1 MRHLVQI
8 PYLAT
13 IGLILLVAL
22 PDNARAQGGDK
33 AMQAQADA
41 LFEKGEYAQAY
52 PMYSQLVSLSPQ
64 DHVLNYK
71 FGACTLYGGDDKDK
85 AIGYLK
91 FAVTGPATPN
101 LARYFL
107 GRAY

>member
-41 LFEKGEYAQAY
+41 LFEKG
-52 PMYSQLVSLSPQ
+52 
-64 DHVLNYK
+64 
-71 FGACTLYGGDDKDK
+71 
-85 AIGYLK
+85 
-91 FAVTGPATPN
+91 
-101 LARYFL
+101 
-107 GRAY
+107 